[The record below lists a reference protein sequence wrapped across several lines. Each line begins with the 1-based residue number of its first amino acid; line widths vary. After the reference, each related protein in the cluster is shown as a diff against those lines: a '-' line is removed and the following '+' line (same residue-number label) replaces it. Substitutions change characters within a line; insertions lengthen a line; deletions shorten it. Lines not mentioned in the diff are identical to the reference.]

1 VFLIIYRLNGKGKY
15 PYKIESR
22 DHSLRV
28 FIFGDSMATLQTYE
42 KAAVQAET
50 DTSSLDIRERMLR
63 FGSGAIS
70 NLDLVVAIL
79 GTGVPGKPVRK
90 LAKEVLNQITQSTH
104 TFDIDKLMLIAGMGE
119 AKSCAVAAAIELG
132 RRIFS
137 IRGTRIGMPKDAFPL
152 LVHYADIRQEHFI
165 VISLNGG
172 HEVNAVREITK
183 GLINKT
189 VVHPREVFADPSP
202 TGMRRH
208 RRAQSPQRQPR
219 TFGRSLD
226 ITHRLRQSGDILGIP
241 VTGSPIFRRQAIS
254 VLWST
259 DLSPRWWRAD
269 NADWPPRPEASL
281 RIGAGDRCEGRKKG
295 ADFRH

>member
-1 VFLIIYRLNGKGKY
+1 
-15 PYKIESR
+15 
-22 DHSLRV
+22 
-28 FIFGDSMATLQTYE
+28 MATLQTYE
-42 KAAVQAET
+42 KSVVQAET

-90 LAKEVLNQITQSTH
+90 LAKEVLNQITESTH

-152 LVHYADIRQEHFI
+152 LVHFADMRQEHFI

-189 VVHPREVFADPSP
+189 VVHPREVFADPI
-202 TGMRRH
+202 TD
-208 RRAQSPQRQPR
+208 RACAIIVAHNHPSGNLEP
-219 TFGRSLD
+219 SDEDLD
-226 ITHRLRQSGDILGIP
+226 ITDRLRQSGDILGIP
-241 VTGSPIFRRQAIS
+241 LLDHLVFS
-254 VLWST
+254 
-259 DLSPRWWRAD
+259 
-269 NADWPPRPEASL
+269 EAGYFSFAEHGL
-281 RIGAGDRCEGRKKG
+281 IAAENRG
-295 ADFRH
+295 